1 MLEPTNLIMVT
12 IADNQGY
19 SANTNAYF
27 LTDQART
34 VLDLLTVVGVWI
46 GRLQDAS
53 GGRVVAAQIRLG
65 VDVSPYADK
74 VIEDTTTTVQN
85 LAIRFTNAQDAL
97 AWSFLVPA
105 FSLSVLS
112 GGGPDFTPGDT
123 LDRLVSMMDGQDATL
138 DGFTFATNR
147 GGSLVSATGGFLSS
161 RKHNQRT
168 SRLSIRVVP

>member
-12 IADNQGY
+12 IADAQGY
-19 SANTNAYF
+19 SANTSAYF
-27 LTDQART
+27 LTEQTLT
-34 VLDLLTVVGVWI
+34 VAQLLTVAGVWI

-53 GGRVVAAQIRLG
+53 GGRVVLAHMRLD

-74 VIEDTTTTVQN
+74 AIEPTTNTTQCAS
-85 LAIRFTNAQDAL
+85 LKFTNDQDAL
-97 AWSFLVPA
+97 AYDFLVPA
-105 FSLSVLS
+105 VSVDVIS

-123 LDRLVSMMDGQDATL
+123 LDRLVSMMDGTDATL

-147 GGSLVSATGGFLSS
+147 GGSLVASTGGFLTS